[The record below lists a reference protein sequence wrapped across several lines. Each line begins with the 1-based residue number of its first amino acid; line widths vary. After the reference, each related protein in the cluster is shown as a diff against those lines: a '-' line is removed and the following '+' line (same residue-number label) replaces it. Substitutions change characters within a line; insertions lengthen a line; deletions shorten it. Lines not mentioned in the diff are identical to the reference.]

1 MRILIGIV
9 ALAIA
14 IAFSVIF
21 FGDKFNEEVK
31 SVSQLGRGEV
41 LKLTPSV
48 SSEYSKFNLR
58 MQFSY
63 DGKGKFPNLFQTDD
77 SNSGLRFELDGHK
90 AGFIISDSFKV
101 EGYRIFPLSAPIE
114 FGRWLDF
121 PDFSRHLIMS
131 KMKRRGLYATHQIYR
146 RI

>member
-1 MRILIGIV
+1 MARQKMRILIGIV

-63 DGKGKFPNLFQTDD
+63 DGKGKSRNYILMIKTFTWVTPSLT
-77 SNSGLRFELDGHK
+77 
-90 AGFIISDSFKV
+90 V
-101 EGYRIFPLSAPIE
+101 IFWN
-114 FGRWLDF
+114 F
-121 PDFSRHLIMS
+121 
-131 KMKRRGLYATHQIYR
+131 
-146 RI
+146 